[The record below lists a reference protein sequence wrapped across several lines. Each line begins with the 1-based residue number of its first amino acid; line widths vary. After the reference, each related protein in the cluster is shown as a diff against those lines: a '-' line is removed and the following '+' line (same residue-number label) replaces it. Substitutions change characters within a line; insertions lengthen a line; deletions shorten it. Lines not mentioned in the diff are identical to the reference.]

1 MKPYATGAA
10 LTGTMFAGVVFCVLL
25 SILFPSVPAWAQG
38 AQEMRELSPARQER
52 LALMK
57 SRGPELSLTILP
69 VVVVGT
75 PYERVSEVVGL
86 LLEQQGLKNMELGK
100 TAFEPGAVAQMAPLA
115 GSVGQFVKKSPIAT
129 GYALY
134 AEYTGNRQTGIDG
147 IRAIVVDSTGAV
159 VWTDSLGPND
169 QAVKNVSDRDPMGF
183 SLLLVERLG
192 PQLGL
197 NEETAKAAKPGK
209 FARLMEERSGLPP
222 ENEQAALLQR
232 QKELRNLRKNLILV
246 IFPARVADAADTT
259 TATELVKMITD
270 AGLCKAAPAPQA
282 LLLKASRGDPNEL
295 KVLWDLARE
304 FREYVRSNPPTA
316 DYVLYADYGLNPQ
329 TREVGFVHFVV
340 CDRKG
345 EWVVVDMQNSLHP
358 DYQSVKPTSS
368 NGCSALLVKRLGT
381 YLKLSASDLVREK
394 IETSGIE
401 AAVAA
406 FHEAQA
412 KPDVYYVSE
421 QGINELGYEYLQAKR
436 HKEAIAVFKL
446 DVEAFPGS
454 FNVYDSLGEAY
465 AAAGEKD
472 LAIKNYERSLQL
484 NPNSQGGIE
493 ALKKLKGK

>member
-1 MKPYATGAA
+1 MKPSTTGTA
-10 LTGTMFAGVVFCVLL
+10 LTGGALAGVVLCLL
-25 SILFPSVPAWAQG
+25 ISALFTSEPAL
-38 AQEMRELSPARQER
+38 AQESPGIRGISPAQQER

-57 SRGPELSLTILP
+57 SRGPELSLTIFP

-75 PYERVSEVVGL
+75 PYERVSEIVGL
-86 LLEQQGLKNMELGK
+86 LLEQQGLKNMEIGK

-147 IRAIVVDSTGAV
+147 IRTIVVDSAGAV

-183 SLLLVERLG
+183 SLLLVERLRA
-192 PQLGL
+192 PFGL
-197 NEETAKAAKPGK
+197 NEETARAATPGK

-222 ENEQAALLQR
+222 ENERAALPQR
-232 QKELRNLRKNLILV
+232 QKELRNQRKTITLM
-246 IFPARVADAADTT
+246 IFPARVTDAADPA
-259 TATELVKMITD
+259 TATQLVKMITD

-304 FREYVRSNPPTA
+304 FREYVRSNPPAA
-316 DYVLYADYGLNPQ
+316 DYVLYADYGFIPQ
-329 TREVGFVHFVV
+329 TSQVGFVHFTI

-345 EWVVVDMQNSLHP
+345 EWVVVDLQNSLQP
-358 DYQSVKPTSS
+358 DFQTVNPTSIM
-368 NGCSALLVKRLGT
+368 GCNVLLVKRLGS
-381 YLKLSASDLVREK
+381 YLKLSTSDLVREK

-401 AAVAA
+401 AAAVA
-406 FHEAQA
+406 FHEAKA
-412 KPDVYYVSE
+412 KPDEYYLSE
-421 QGINELGYEYLQAKR
+421 QGINELGYEYLQTKR
-436 HKEAIAVFKL
+436 YKEAIAVFKL
-446 DVEAFPGS
+446 NVEAFPGS

-465 AAAGEKD
+465 TAAGEKD
-472 LAIKNYERSLQL
+472 LAIKNYKRSLEL
-484 NPNSQGGIE
+484 NPNSQSGIE
-493 ALKKLKGK
+493 ALRKLEAK

>member
-1 MKPYATGAA
+1 MKPSTTDTA
-10 LTGTMFAGVVFCVLL
+10 LTGAVLAGVVLHLLL
-25 SILFPSVPAWAQG
+25 SALFTAAPAL
-38 AQEMRELSPARQER
+38 AQESPGIYGISPAQQEK

-57 SRGPELSLTILP
+57 SRGPELSLTIFP

-75 PYERVSEVVGL
+75 PYERVSEIVGL
-86 LLEQQGLKNMELGK
+86 LLERQGLTNAELGK
-100 TAFEPGAVAQMAPLA
+100 TAFQPGAVAVLDLLA
-115 GSVGQFVKKSPIAT
+115 GSLGEFVRKNPIAS

-147 IRAIVVDSTGAV
+147 IRAIVIDSTGAV

-192 PQLGL
+192 PQFGL
-197 NEETAKAAKPGK
+197 NAETAKAAKPGK

-222 ENEQAALLQR
+222 ENERAALAQR
-232 QKELRNLRKNLILV
+232 QKELRRLRKTITLM
-246 IFPARVADAADTT
+246 IFPARVADAADPT
-259 TATELVKMITD
+259 TATELVKMITN

-304 FREYVRSNPPTA
+304 FREYVRSNPPAA
-316 DYVLYADYGLNPQ
+316 DYVLYADYGFDPQ
-329 TREVGFVHFVV
+329 AGQVGFVHFIV

-358 DYQSVKPTSS
+358 DYQSVKPTSIT
-368 NGCSALLVKRLGT
+368 GCNMLLVKRLGS
-381 YLKLSASDLVREK
+381 YLKLPASDLVREK

-401 AAVAA
+401 DAVAA

-412 KPDVYYVSE
+412 KPDEYYVSE

-436 HKEAIAVFKL
+436 YKEAIAVFTL
-446 DVEAFPGS
+446 NVEVFPKS

-465 AAAGEKD
+465 AVAGEKD
-472 LAIKNYERSLQL
+472 LAIKNYRRSLEL
-484 NPNSQGGIE
+484 NPNSQSGIE
-493 ALKKLKGK
+493 ALKKLEAK